1 MKKLLSIIALLAVCL
16 TIQAKI
22 PVYVW
27 VSWNNNTTTAKTLK
41 RDFKQWKKYG
51 VVGVCLNA
59 GMDSARIATAS
70 RIAHQLGLEY
80 HAWIPTMTN
89 GTCPESWYT
98 VNRLGQNAKTN
109 PAYVPHYTTLDP
121 HNPNVHRYMKEQ
133 LTRIARIKDVDYIQ
147 LDYIRY
153 ADVILA
159 KGLWNKYSLVMNGEY
174 ATADYCYCDD
184 CVNDFKQNTGID
196 IRQYT
201 DPSKVEAWAQF
212 RCDNV
217 TNLVNDIADA
227 VHNAGKKISADVFP
241 GPDSHARW
249 MVRQEW
255 QKWNL
260 DAVFP
265 MNYNDF
271 YLEPASW
278 LKPITKEEV
287 ESVAGRFPVYSGL
300 FICKDWQHKA
310 SVVDPEYS
318 GLLPSEIQEAVLG
331 SMESG
336 AKGICL
342 FTPNSM
348 TPEHWAELQ
357 KVIK

>member
-1 MKKLLSIIALLAVCL
+1 MKKLLSIIALLVVCFSM
-16 TIQAKI
+16 QAKV

-27 VSWNNNTTTAKTLK
+27 IGWNNTTTAQSLK
-41 RDFKQWKKYG
+41 HNFKQWKKNG

-59 GMDSARIATAS
+59 GMDSARIAIAS
-70 RIAHQLGLEY
+70 RLAHQVGLEY
-80 HAWIPTMTN
+80 HAWIPTMTIN
-89 GTCPESWYT
+89 SCPESWYT
-98 VNRLGQNAKTN
+98 VNRMGQNAKTH
-109 PAYVPHYTTLDP
+109 PAYVPYYTTLDP
-121 HNPNVHRYMKEQ
+121 HNPNVHQFFKEQ
-133 LTRIARIKDVDYIQ
+133 LTRIAQIKDVDFIQ

-159 KGLWNKYSLVMNGEY
+159 KGLWSKYALIMNGEY
-174 ATADYCYCDD
+174 AAADYCYCDD
-184 CVNDFKQNTGID
+184 CVNDFKQKTGID

-201 DPSKVEAWAQF
+201 DPSKVEEWAQF

-227 VHNAGKKISADVFP
+227 VHKAGKKISADVFP
-241 GPDSHARW
+241 GPYSHARW

-255 QKWNL
+255 HKWNL

-271 YLEPASW
+271 YMEPASW
-278 LKPITKEEV
+278 LKTITKEEV
-287 ESVAGRFPVYSGL
+287 ESVSGRFPVYSGL
-300 FICKDWQHKA
+300 FICKDWQHKDK
-310 SVVDPEYS
+310 VVDPENS
-318 GLLPSEIQEAVLG
+318 GLLPSEIREAVQG
-331 SMESG
+331 SIESG

-357 KVIK
+357 KIIK